1 MTHVLLIGN
10 GAREHAI
17 AEALMRS
24 GRNPRL
30 FAYMKTNNPGIASL
44 ATEVRI
50 GSYNDPEAVIAFAKE
65 AQIDFAVIGPED
77 PLSHGIVDELAAA
90 GIPAVGPTRT
100 LARLETSKSFTR
112 ISSKNTASPEI
123 HASETLHPLTASRSS
138 VTNSTASS
146 SNRTA

>member
-17 AEALMRS
+17 AEAIMRS

-30 FAYMKTNNPGIASL
+30 FAYMKANNPGIASL
-44 ATEVRI
+44 AKEFRV
-50 GSYNDPEAVIAFAKE
+50 GSYNASEAILAFAKDARIE
-65 AQIDFAVIGPED
+65 FAVIGPED

-90 GIPAVGPTRT
+90 GIRAVGPTRV

-112 ISSKNTASPEI
+112 NLLEKYDIPGNPRFRKLYLP
-123 HASETLHPLTASRSS
+123 
-138 VTNSTASS
+138 
-146 SNRTA
+146 